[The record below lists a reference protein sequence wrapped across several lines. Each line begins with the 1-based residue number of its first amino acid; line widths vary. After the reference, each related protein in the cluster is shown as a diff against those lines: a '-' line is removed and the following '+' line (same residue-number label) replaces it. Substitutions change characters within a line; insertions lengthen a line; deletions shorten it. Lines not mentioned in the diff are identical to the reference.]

1 MDHHCPW
8 FNNCIGF
15 YNHRYFFLFLVY
27 LILDIA
33 YLVTFGF
40 HYYQQYVY
48 EGEDITLFSLI
59 LGHKFSK
66 ESSISEQMYFKCTTI
81 EFFVIFAVGFAV
93 LCLATLN
100 GYIIS
105 RGATNIELKSM
116 NIPCISSTSDFSK
129 NPYDLGFVNNWKI
142 FLGFDDSK

>member
-66 ESSISEQMYFKCTTI
+66 ESSISEQMYFNSLFI
-81 EFFVIFAVGFAV
+81 
-93 LCLATLN
+93 LTL
-100 GYIIS
+100 
-105 RGATNIELKSM
+105 
-116 NIPCISSTSDFSK
+116 
-129 NPYDLGFVNNWKI
+129 DLILN
-142 FLGFDDSK
+142 